1 MWRIVEVKYA
11 ATAWSGDGARIYPG
25 RWHFKGH
32 PVVYTA
38 QNSSLAQL
46 EMIANLKA
54 GATQI
59 RYQIAEAIFD
69 EAVVNVEL
77 VAKQRLP
84 PDWNAAQAPI
94 KLKEIGSEWIV
105 SLRTA
110 VLKVPSALDRTAT
123 EFNYLLNPRHPDFSK
138 ITLGQPASFEFDAR
152 LLKPVEVN
160 VIMATLD
167 AKSESNQP

>member
-1 MWRIVEVKYA
+1 MRRPLGPA
-11 ATAWSGDGARIYPG
+11 MARLYPG

-54 GATQI
+54 AATQV
-59 RYQIAEAIFD
+59 RFQIAEAIFD
-69 EAVVNVEL
+69 EAVINVEI
-77 VAKQRLP
+77 VAKHLLP
-84 PDWNAAQAPI
+84 RDWNAELAPI

-110 VLKVPSALDRTAT
+110 VLKVPSALDRTGT
-123 EFNYLLNPRHPDFSK
+123 EFNYLFNPRHPDFLK
-138 ITLGQPASFEFDAR
+138 INLGQPAPFEFDAR
-152 LLKPVEVN
+152 LLKSVEPN
-160 VIMATLD
+160 AIA
-167 AKSESNQP
+167 QPPAL